1 MREETQVTVV
11 DALMG
16 AGKTSWAINYID
28 QHRDDNFLYITPYKN
43 ETERIK
49 NAVARDVKIPAV
61 KDASCKLGNILTLL
75 RNEDDVVSTHVLFT
89 MLTEEHKD
97 AIRQGKYT
105 LIIDECL
112 EAVAPFEATR
122 RDDIQFLLD
131 KGSIRFEADGSLRWT
146 DKDYDCSYNLI
157 KNLADNHALFR
168 VNNQILLWKYPP
180 DIFGIFEK
188 VYVLTYNFVGSTM
201 RYYFDLSG
209 IKYQIQ
215 SIEKVNGEY
224 KLTDY
229 FEPSR
234 KRLREK
240 IHIYGGNDLNE
251 LFNQKKSAFSATW
264 YKSNGNKSKITS
276 LKNGIYN
283 YFRNKNHAKSGDI
296 MWTVFKSKY
305 YALRGKGYS
314 NSFVS
319 LGCRATNNYSDRHYL
334 GYLANVYPH
343 AGVSQFF
350 IQQGHPID
358 QDQYA
363 LCEMIQWIFRSAIR
377 NGEDIHI
384 YIPSRRMRGLL
395 EEWLND

>member
-16 AGKTSWAINYID
+16 AGKTSWIID
-28 QHRDDNFLYITPYKN
+28 YLNHNRDENFIYITPFIT

-49 NAVARDVKIPAV
+49 NAVVRDVKLPEV
-61 KDASCKLGNILTLL
+61 KDASGKLGNVLTLL
-75 RNEDDVVSTHVLFT
+75 KNEDDIAATHKLFT
-89 MLTEEHKD
+89 MFTEEHKD
-97 AIRQGKYT
+97 AIWQGEYT
-105 LIIDECL
+105 LVIDECL
-112 EAVAPFEATR
+112 DAVAPFEMAR

-131 KGSIRFEADGSLRWT
+131 KGSIKFEADGSIQWI
-146 DKDYDCSYNLI
+146 DKDYDCSYNHI
-157 KNLADNHALFR
+157 KILAESHALFR
-168 VNNQILLWKYPP
+168 VNNQILLWQYPA
-180 DIFGIFEK
+180 DIFKLFRK
-188 VYVLTYNFVGSTM
+188 VYVLTYNFGGSTM
-201 RYYFDLSG
+201 RYYFDLNG
-209 IKYQIQ
+209 IKYKMK
-215 SIEKVNGEY
+215 SIEKTNGEY

-229 FEPSR
+229 FEPS
-234 KRLREK
+234 KEKLREK
-240 IHIYGGNDLNE
+240 IHIYEGKDLNE
-251 LFNQKKSAFSATW
+251 LFDQKKSALSSTW
-264 YKSNGNKSKITS
+264 FKSNGNKSKITS
-276 LKNGIYN
+276 LKNGVYN
-283 YFRNKNHAKSGDI
+283 FFRNKSHAKSDDI

-334 GYLANVYPH
+334 GYLANTYPH

-350 IQQGHPID
+350 AQRGHPID
-358 QDQYA
+358 QEQYA

-395 EEWLND
+395 EDWLND